1 MEFEYSRI
9 ENCILLD
16 NLKNEVVKK
25 TLAYMIDFKEHDNL
39 VVIPKPHSIE
49 ISNTE
54 ICIAVILF
62 SGFEKEEYEA
72 LLTKDNFHIVSF
84 DTITKIMVE
93 FENMFI
99 KHIDSMALF
108 FMSLARTDDT
118 TIKDFLHLKNLCR
131 NKTIFHLRKKY
142 TLKDVVWN
150 SDLFSLLYKKHNT
163 SANSKKIKNKFATS
177 MILESHPEAFCE
189 DNLKSISAS
198 FIKDFIE
205 NRAFLAKK
213 EIQSEIGNSKPLLIG
228 FAVVSGKKRAKKAI
242 ELALSS
248 LLFKNQVFTKNNT
261 ILLLISSD
269 ALEVNLDE
277 IGIIND
283 YIQEKSGYT
292 ADIVMYVNEDKNLG
306 EALAVTLILSEI
318 ESTKI

>member
-1 MEFEYSRI
+1 MDFKYSRI

-49 ISNTE
+49 ISNAE
-54 ICIAVILF
+54 ICIAVIIF

-84 DTITKIMVE
+84 DAITKTMVE
-93 FENMFI
+93 FEKIPI
-99 KHIDSMALF
+99 KHIDYMALL

-131 NKTIFHLRKKY
+131 NKTIFHLGKKY
-142 TLKDVVWN
+142 ILKDVVWN

-163 SANSKKIKNKFATS
+163 RANSKKIKNKFATS
-177 MILESHPEAFCE
+177 MVLESHSQAFCE

-198 FIKDFIE
+198 FIKEFIE
-205 NRAFLAKK
+205 NRAFLEKK
-213 EIQSEIGNSKPLLIG
+213 EIPSELGESKPLLVG
-228 FAVVSGKKRAKKAI
+228 FAVVSGKNRAKKAI

-248 LLFKNQVFTKNNT
+248 LLFKNKIFENTKS
-261 ILLLISSD
+261 ILLLLSSHTI
-269 ALEVNLDE
+269 EINIDE

-283 YIQEKSGYT
+283 YIQEKAGYT